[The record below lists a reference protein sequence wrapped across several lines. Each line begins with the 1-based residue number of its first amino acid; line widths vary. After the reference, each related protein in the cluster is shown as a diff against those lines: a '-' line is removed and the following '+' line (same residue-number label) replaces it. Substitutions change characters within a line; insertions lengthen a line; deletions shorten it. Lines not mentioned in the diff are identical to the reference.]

1 MRVVLRNLKKHSGR
15 EAVVVAANDKGKL
28 AVLLDGRMASV
39 KVEHVL
45 IHVPKEAF
53 GGMRVVLRN
62 LKKHSGREAIVVAAN
77 DKGRL
82 AVLLDGRM
90 ASVKVEHVLIHVP
103 KEAFGDVCAICYD
116 VMLPYTI
123 TETMCG
129 HRFHS
134 ECIRKWRV
142 GGGADIESSNARCPT
157 CRCYIGIHMSTAIS
171 QLTQEFVRDT
181 GIEPPPSFGQDK
193 VDSNPTVVLMEA
205 LGGIFQF
212 HSYLTTGRDTSVRDE
227 TLFLID
233 CCTPSPRL
241 AQVREEYLR
250 TIPSAV
256 PSPMQCAV
264 LGSVLASLAQDA
276 ELATEFAIMEHYR
289 DANTIDAAKCYK
301 EVERQLFQR
310 VIRRKARSEKDASQ
324 WTKAIDRWIDTQR
337 ISTSSGL

>member
-1 MRVVLRNLKKHSGR
+1 
-15 EAVVVAANDKGKL
+15 
-28 AVLLDGRMASV
+28 
-39 KVEHVL
+39 
-45 IHVPKEAF
+45 
-53 GGMRVVLRN
+53 
-62 LKKHSGREAIVVAAN
+62 
-77 DKGRL
+77 
-82 AVLLDGRM
+82 
-90 ASVKVEHVLIHVP
+90 
-103 KEAFGDVCAICYD
+103 
-116 VMLPYTI
+116 
-123 TETMCG
+123 
-129 HRFHS
+129 
-134 ECIRKWRV
+134 
-142 GGGADIESSNARCPT
+142 
-157 CRCYIGIHMSTAIS
+157 
-171 QLTQEFVRDT
+171 
-181 GIEPPPSFGQDK
+181 
-193 VDSNPTVVLMEA
+193 MEA

-256 PSPMQCAV
+256 PSPMQYAV